1 MLEAGRPC
9 LPSWLHFISHLNVL
23 RGLPTPT
30 DSGSVYL
37 EVHAIDV
44 LGNNASDVF
53 SIRISPDIFPM
64 SAGDCMSMP
73 DAMGQNA
80 KLPTV
85 CCKREK
91 PETMATMVISADLP
105 ILSAMDRLKLVER
118 FLNHTRMEGHA
129 VKVVPATTEILQDAA
144 ALITGSGDVDPWSS
158 KLGST
163 SRVTAI
169 SWLVGCGKVEPKHL
183 QLLQKLDDD
192 ASGGLMKN
200 TLGHSVLGWHVT
212 NSRLQEQQYYLKRK
226 RRQIQPTP
234 TPVPSFLSTTSEW
247 QSSSEATTT
256 TEVRDGAGQS
266 CLWFVGWYGCF
277 GNVISWEILICVTIL
292 VFHHLSALTG
302 FHNYIM

>member
-30 DSGSVYL
+30 DAGSVYL

-44 LGNNASDVF
+44 FGNNASDVF

-64 SAGDCMSMP
+64 SAGDSYCMSMP
-73 DAMGQNA
+73 DTLGLNV

-85 CCKREK
+85 CCKREES
-91 PETMATMVISADLP
+91 ETIGSMVISADLP
-105 ILSAMDRLKLVER
+105 ALSAIDRLKLVER

-144 ALITGSGDVDPWSS
+144 ALVTGSGDVDPWSS

-169 SWLVGCGKVEPKHL
+169 SWLVGCSKVEPKHL

-192 ASGGLMKN
+192 ASGGLMKR
-200 TLGHSVLGWHVT
+200 TLGQSVLGWHVT
-212 NSRLQEQQYYLKRK
+212 NSRLKEQQYYLKRK
-226 RRQIQPTP
+226 RRQIQATP
-234 TPVPSFLSTTSEW
+234 TPDTPVVSTTTVW

-266 CLWFVGWYGCF
+266 SC
-277 GNVISWEILICVTIL
+277 
-292 VFHHLSALTG
+292 
-302 FHNYIM
+302 